1 MVANVQM
8 SCLVTLT
15 LRYMPIVILAPG
27 QGSLSNYSFLFHE
40 YELNGFYFY
49 VKKKKRSK
57 TTVGLVDKSVCN
69 WYMPMGNTNYR
80 DKPSVNCDCI
90 FEKSFKLSKNLM
102 QIPVGVYFAD

>member
-15 LRYMPIVILAPG
+15 LRYMPIVMLASG

-49 VKKKKRSK
+49 VKKKKEAKQRWGWW
-57 TTVGLVDKSVCN
+57 TNQCVIGLCPWVTPTIVTS
-69 WYMPMGNTNYR
+69 
-80 DKPSVNCDCI
+80 
-90 FEKSFKLSKNLM
+90 L
-102 QIPVGVYFAD
+102 A